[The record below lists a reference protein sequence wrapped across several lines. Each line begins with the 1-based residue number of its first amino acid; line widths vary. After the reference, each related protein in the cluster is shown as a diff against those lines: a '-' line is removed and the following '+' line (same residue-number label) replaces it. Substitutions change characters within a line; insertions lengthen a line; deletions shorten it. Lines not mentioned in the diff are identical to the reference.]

1 MESKIRLLTKS
12 ATWQGAGV
20 VTMTVIGYVFTG
32 SVAAGSG
39 IAVAGAVTGFVA
51 YFLHELV
58 WSKVSWGMRRG

>member
-1 MESKIRLLTKS
+1 MESKIRLLLKS
-12 ATWQGAGV
+12 ATWQAAGI

-51 YFLHELV
+51 YFVHELA
-58 WSKVSWGMRRG
+58 WSKVSWGLRR